1 MFHFRPNKQV
11 EFIIQILISSSPIH
25 ISAKSATI
33 YTNIIGNMQMS
44 RMDGK
49 PVAKKNIFIS
59 IKRTQGENSIINVI
73 MIKQ

>member
-1 MFHFRPNKQV
+1 
-11 EFIIQILISSSPIH
+11 
-25 ISAKSATI
+25 
-33 YTNIIGNMQMS
+33 MS

-49 PVAKKNIFIS
+49 PVAKKNIFFS